1 MKKLIKPVMTIE
13 DHPEEVV
20 QALCENDGCGSNC
33 KCDNVGDCV
42 ACESVRKVDIDDDIL
57 F

>member
-13 DHPEEVV
+13 DHSEEVV
-20 QALCENDGCGSNC
+20 QALCENDGCNSNC
-33 KCDNVGDCV
+33 KCDSIDRCA
-42 ACESVRKVDIDDDIL
+42 ACKSISSVEIDEDIL